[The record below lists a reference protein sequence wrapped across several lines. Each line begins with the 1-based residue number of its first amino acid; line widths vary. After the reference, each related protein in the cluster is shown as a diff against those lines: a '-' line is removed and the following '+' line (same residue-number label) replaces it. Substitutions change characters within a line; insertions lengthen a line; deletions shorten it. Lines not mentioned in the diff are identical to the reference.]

1 MSGDVTL
8 SHSSPQLYRDMD
20 LVQITQDDAHGETK
34 LLREAYRNYVEAV
47 NSMPNPDVAPELRG
61 T

>member
-1 MSGDVTL
+1 
-8 SHSSPQLYRDMD
+8 MD